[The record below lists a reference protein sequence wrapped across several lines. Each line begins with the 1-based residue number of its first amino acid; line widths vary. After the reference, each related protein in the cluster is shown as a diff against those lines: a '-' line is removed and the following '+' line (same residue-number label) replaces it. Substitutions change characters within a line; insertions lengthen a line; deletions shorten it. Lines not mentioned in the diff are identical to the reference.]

1 MIGGLLMLTSTALA
15 QTPDSAAQELRRQQE
30 RERQLRERQEGTPD
44 VRLETPA
51 ADAVTHLPADERP
64 CFPIQRIELAGEAAD
79 RFRWALKTADP
90 SRDPATGRCLGT
102 EGVNTV
108 LKRVQNAIVARG
120 FVTTRVL
127 AAPQDLKRGVLTLT
141 LVPGRIRTIRFAPD
155 TDARA
160 TAWNA
165 VPADAGDLLNLRDI
179 EQGLENFKRVPTAE
193 ADYLGGSKPEGQ
205 AIFDDV
211 LAHKPEASDL
221 YRIARVY
228 REAGDW
234 EQAKALFE
242 RSLREN
248 PDDSKGMA
256 EVGAHYL
263 MRGDRAAAEALF
275 DRSFKLESDDV
286 WSTIAAAGSYLGV
299 PPQE

>member
-1 MIGGLLMLTSTALA
+1 MKFHSITVASTLFFSSITACF
-15 QTPDSAAQELRRQQE
+15 AAQKTAPSQYHDKDKQGAARAL
-30 RERQLRERQEGTPD
+30 
-44 VRLETPA
+44 LETA
-51 ADAVTHLPADERP
+51 KIQADGGSWER
-64 CFPIQRIELAGEAAD
+64 IAI
-79 RFRWALKTADP
+79 
-90 SRDPATGRCLGT
+90 GR
-102 EGVNTV
+102 VY
-108 LKRVQNAIVARG
+108 
-120 FVTTRVL
+120 
-127 AAPQDLKRGVLTLT
+127 
-141 LVPGRIRTIRFAPD
+141 
-155 TDARA
+155 
-160 TAWNA
+160 
-165 VPADAGDLLNLRDI
+165 
-179 EQGLENFKRVPTAE
+179 
-193 ADYLGGSKPEGQ
+193 YLSGSKPEGQ

-221 YRIARVY
+221 FRIARVY

-256 EVGAHYL
+256 EVGAYYL

-275 DRSFKLESDDV
+275 DRSFKLESDEV